1 MNSTRQNKR
10 KIENLYKELLSDDI
24 ESLGFNFVKSTFQKK
39 ATKKLLSDM
48 IPESWEKIYFKSYP
62 RLPHISLEETN
73 PNENPLFSVLKERKS
88 EREFEGKNLTLKT
101 ISNILYFSS
110 GIRNF
115 NEIKNDF
122 DSSLRAYPSAGARY
136 PLEIYFALLR
146 SEEIPLGIYHYNV
159 KRNSIELLLEGN
171 FEEEFVKI
179 SDQDWIQKSGMIVI
193 ITAVFSRTAMK
204 YKERGWRYIFFEAGH
219 VAQNIHLISTNLK
232 LKCCAIGGFLDREV
246 IQFLDLNPKSEFPL
260 YLVAIGK

>member
-1 MNSTRQNKR
+1 MKDRR
-10 KIENLYKELLSDDI
+10 KIERLYKELLSDDI
-24 ESLGFNFVKSTFQKK
+24 DGIGFNFVKSTFQKK
-39 ATKKLLSDM
+39 AIKKRLPDM

-62 RLPHISLEETN
+62 RLPQISLEETN
-73 PNENPLFSVLKERKS
+73 SNENPLFSVLKERKS

-122 DSSLRAYPSAGARY
+122 DLSLRVYPSAGARY

-146 SEEIPLGIYHYNV
+146 SEEIPLGIFHYNV

-171 FEEEFVKI
+171 FQEEFAKI
-179 SDQDWIQKSGMIVI
+179 TDQDWIQKSGMIVI
-193 ITAVFSRTAMK
+193 ITAVFSRTVMK

-219 VAQNIHLISTNLK
+219 VAQNIHLISTSLN
-232 LKCCAIGGFLDREV
+232 LKCCHIGGFLDRDI
-246 IQFLDLNPKSEFPL
+246 IQFLDLNPKSELPL
-260 YLVAIGK
+260 YLVAIGE

>member
-1 MNSTRQNKR
+1 MDKR

-39 ATKKLLSDM
+39 TTKKLLPDM

-62 RLPHISLEETN
+62 RLPQISLEEIN
-73 PNENPLFSVLKERKS
+73 QNEDPLFSIFKERRS
-88 EREFEGKNLTLKT
+88 EREFKGKNLTLKT

-122 DSSLRAYPSAGARY
+122 DLSLRVYPSAGARY
-136 PLEIYFALLR
+136 PLEIYSVLLR
-146 SEEIPLGIYHYNV
+146 SEEISLGIYHYNV

-171 FEEEFVKI
+171 FQEEFAKI
-179 SDQDWIQKSGMIVI
+179 TDQEWIQKSGMIVI
-193 ITAVFSRTAMK
+193 VTAVFSRTVMK

-219 VAQNIHLISTNLK
+219 VAQNIHLISTTLK
-232 LKCCAIGGFLDREV
+232 LKCCPIGGFLDKEV
-246 IQFLDLNPKSEFPL
+246 IKLLDLNPKSELPL